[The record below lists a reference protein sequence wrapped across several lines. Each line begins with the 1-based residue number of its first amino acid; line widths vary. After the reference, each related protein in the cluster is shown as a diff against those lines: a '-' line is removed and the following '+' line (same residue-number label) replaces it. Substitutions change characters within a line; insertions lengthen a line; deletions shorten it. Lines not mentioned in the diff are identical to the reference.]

1 MNSIESRAELRKNMV
16 AMLADLWRRV
26 DWTTMRSGYQTKYD
40 VFANR
45 LAYAQY
51 ESNLDD
57 AIEVVSHQL
66 GLSGL
71 ARKDN
76 ARNFMRAFE
85 YCQSV
90 EADAIQM
97 LEKNPQMLAIQVYN
111 LIESER
117 NDDPNQTSIVDTSL
131 EGQP

>member
-1 MNSIESRAELRKNMV
+1 MNSIESRAELRKNMIS
-16 AMLADLWRRV
+16 MLAELWRRV

-51 ESNLDD
+51 ESSLDD

-66 GLSGL
+66 GLAGL
-71 ARKDN
+71 ARKDS
-76 ARNFMRAFE
+76 ARNFIRAFE
-85 YCQSV
+85 YCQTV
-90 EADAIQM
+90 ESDAMQM
-97 LEKNPQMLAIQVYN
+97 LEKNPQLLAIQVYN

-117 NDDPNQTSIVDTSL
+117 KVDPNQTYIGSTSL
-131 EGQP
+131 ERQP